1 MIFTRRMVPNSQE
14 LFFSLFLLYSVE
26 KLINFASSKH
36 RNRHGDDIRTDGETI
51 KSTAMKKT
59 NSSGHDMIATQK
71 IAERRR
77 AKEAKARRKV
87 NEDWQRI
94 ESTGKYRKAVAR
106 GAGCNTTDRIA
117 DEVLDGIFLI
127 LKAREGEKSASEQK
141 RLLRRIVEKRQ
152 AQAIH
157 TKTRESRDRK
167 AAVAVITNTS
177 KCLERLHNLRFA
189 C

>member
-1 MIFTRRMVPNSQE
+1 MVPNSKE
-14 LFFSLFLLYSVE
+14 LFFSLVLLCTFE
-26 KLINFASSKH
+26 KRTNFASSKR
-36 RNRHGDDIRTDGETI
+36 RNRHGDDIRTDGEAT
-51 KSTAMKKT
+51 KSTTMKKV
-59 NSSGHDMIATQK
+59 NSSKQNMTATQR

-77 AKEAKARRKV
+77 AKEARARRKV
-87 NEDWQRI
+87 NEDWQRV

-106 GAGCNTTDRIA
+106 GAGWNTTDRIA
-117 DEVLDGIFLI
+117 DEVLDGIFLS
-127 LKAREGEKSASEQK
+127 LKVRDEEKSVSEQK

-157 TKTRESRDRK
+157 TKTRKSRDRK
-167 AAVAVITNTS
+167 AAVAVIINTS

>member
-1 MIFTRRMVPNSQE
+1 MTSEQMARQQ
-14 LFFSLFLLYSVE
+14 
-26 KLINFASSKH
+26 KSK
-36 RNRHGDDIRTDGETI
+36 
-51 KSTAMKKT
+51 AMKKT
-59 NSSGHDMIATQK
+59 NSSTQNMTAIQK
-71 IAERRR
+71 IAERSR
-77 AKEAKARRKV
+77 AKEVKARRKV

-106 GAGCNTTDRIA
+106 GAGWNTTDRIA
-117 DEVLDGIFLI
+117 DEVLDGIHLR
-127 LKAREGEKSASEQK
+127 LNARNDEKSTSEQK

-157 TKTRESRDRK
+157 AKTRNSRDRET
-167 AAVAVITNTS
+167 AIAVIINTS

>member
-1 MIFTRRMVPNSQE
+1 
-14 LFFSLFLLYSVE
+14 
-26 KLINFASSKH
+26 
-36 RNRHGDDIRTDGETI
+36 
-51 KSTAMKKT
+51 MKKT
-59 NSSGHDMIATQK
+59 NSSTQNMTATQK

-77 AKEAKARRKV
+77 AKEAKAHRKL

-106 GAGCNTTDRIA
+106 GTGWNTTDKIA
-117 DEVLDGIFLI
+117 DEVLDGLFLS
-127 LKAREGEKSASEQK
+127 LNARNNEKSASEQT

-152 AQAIH
+152 AKGIYA
-157 TKTRESRDRK
+157 KTRKSRDRK
-167 AAVAVITNTS
+167 TAVAVIINTS

>member
-1 MIFTRRMVPNSQE
+1 MG
-14 LFFSLFLLYSVE
+14 LFFSVILLCIVKSRT
-26 KLINFASSKH
+26 KFASSKR
-36 RNRHGDDIRTDGETI
+36 RNRQGDDNRTDGEKT
-51 KSTAMKKT
+51 KSKIMKKT
-59 NSSGHDMIATQK
+59 NSSTQNMTTTQK

-87 NEDWQRI
+87 NEDWQRV

-106 GAGCNTTDRIA
+106 GAGWNTTDRIA
-117 DEVLDGIFLI
+117 DEVLDGIFLN
-127 LKAREGEKSASEQK
+127 LKARDGEKSASEQK
-141 RLLRRIVEKRQ
+141 RRLRRIVEKRQ

-157 TKTRESRDRK
+157 AKTRKSRDRK
-167 AAVAVITNTS
+167 TAVAVIINTS